1 MIRTYRE
8 NGFLHLVIENEKIR
22 AVFLP
27 EIGGKM
33 KELINLKTCTQ
44 FLLENQREDRLYSSP
59 LYGSEF
65 SKYDVSGFDE
75 CFPTVSACGKD
86 LKEDKKYC
94 FPDHGELWQREWKYS
109 YGDDSITLSIEG
121 MKTKYLFEKKI
132 KLIEDSIEITYCV
145 RNLSSITFPYIWSAH
160 PLLQIAKGD
169 RLLLPGNSDVVS
181 LYWASD
187 PGIGKP
193 GDLLN
198 LSFLMME
205 HNELD
210 FSVVADKSVNIAIKC
225 FTGRLTKGYAGLYK
239 KEKDETILFTFDAD
253 QIPYLGIWL
262 CYGGW
267 PIGSEKKHYTVGL
280 EPTNGS
286 SDSLA
291 EAVKKDNYSEL
302 CSFGEHNWI
311 LKITLVQGMPEV
323 FYDESNERKI
333 SYIEKYKKH

>member
-8 NGFLHLVIENEKIR
+8 NGLLHLVIENETIR
-22 AVFLP
+22 TVFLP

-33 KELINLKTCTQ
+33 KELINLKTGTQ
-44 FLLENQREDRLYSSP
+44 FLLENQREDKIYKP
-59 LYGSEF
+59 APYGSDF

-75 CFPTVSACGKD
+75 CFPTVSPCEED
-86 LKEDKKYC
+86 LKGDEKYC
-94 FPDHGELWQREWKYS
+94 FPDHGELWSRVWKFS
-109 YGDDSITLSIEG
+109 QGHDFITLSIEG

-132 KLIEDSIEITYCV
+132 KLIEDSIEIIYTV
-145 RNLSSITFPYIWSAH
+145 RNLSSLTFPYIWSAH
-160 PLLQIAKGD
+160 PLLKISKGD
-169 RLLLPGNSDVVS
+169 KLLLPCHTDAVS
-181 LYWASD
+181 LHWASD
-187 PGIGKP
+187 PVIGKH

-205 HNELD
+205 QNELD
-210 FSVVADKSVNIAIKC
+210 FSVVPDKSINIAIKC

-239 KEKDETILFTFDAD
+239 KEKDETILFSFDAD
-253 QIPYLGIWL
+253 EIPYLGIWL

-302 CSFGEHNWI
+302 CSFGEHNWT
-311 LKITLVQGMPEV
+311 LKITLVQGMPEA
-323 FYDESNERKI
+323 FYDESDERKFLT
-333 SYIEKYKKH
+333 